1 MSFRDTL
8 LEDASTLERTQTML
22 RSGAKKEIVLQDEE
36 LLIRQHYKVT
46 ESFLNAQEG
55 DHPNV

>member
-1 MSFRDTL
+1 
-8 LEDASTLERTQTML
+8 ML

-46 ESFLNAQEG
+46 ESFLNASEG
-55 DHPNV
+55 SHPNV